1 MRRFS
6 AYLVTVAVL
15 TIATPALGSEVTVTG
30 ELVDH
35 ICFTRSGHD
44 GGAGPDHAA
53 CAKSCAGNGQPVAL
67 VTDSGDIY
75 RLAGTVAAD
84 NNAALVPHMSHTVEV
99 TGELGEVD
107 GIPTITADA
116 VTHISAS

>member
-1 MRRFS
+1 MRRV
-6 AYLVTVAVL
+6 LVVLIAVVLVNTV
-15 TIATPALGSEVTVTG
+15 PALASEVTVTG

-35 ICFTRSGHD
+35 VCFSRSGVD

-53 CAKSCAGNGQPVAL
+53 CAQSCASNGQPVAL
-67 VTDSGDIY
+67 VTDSGDVY
-75 RLAGTVAAD
+75 RLAGTVTDD

-116 VTHISAS
+116 VTHVSAG